1 MRILFMN
8 NEYRRIDLD
17 AINFSDTSL
26 SFDEAI
32 KTTSKFNLLVN
43 VKIDKLKFEQALKEI
58 GRIDSQDL
66 EEHL

>member
-1 MRILFMN
+1 MN